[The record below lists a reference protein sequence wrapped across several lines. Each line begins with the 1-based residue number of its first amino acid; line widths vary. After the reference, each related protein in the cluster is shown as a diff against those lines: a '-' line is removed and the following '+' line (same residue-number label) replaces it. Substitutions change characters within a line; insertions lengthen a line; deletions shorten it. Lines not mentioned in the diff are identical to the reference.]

1 MFILTNGLVFMLSP
15 TNVLM
20 FLLSLSVALM
30 SQTNVTVFV
39 SACIIDLASV
49 VCNNNNI
56 RLREGMDHL
65 EGRVEV
71 CFQGQWGTVCDDS
84 WDFRDAMVACRQL
97 GHTSKCKRFTLSEH
111 V

>member
-1 MFILTNGLVFMLSP
+1 MLSQ

-30 SQTNVTVFV
+30 SQTNYVT
-39 SACIIDLASV
+39 CIINLASV

-56 RLREGMDHL
+56 RLVGGRNNL

-71 CFQGQWGTVCDDS
+71 CFQEQWGTVCHDI
-84 WDFRDAMVACRQL
+84 WDFRDARVACRQL
-97 GHTSKCKRFTLSEH
+97 GLTSECKRFTLSEH